1 MEYSLS
7 SSLVGGSGSINPDA
21 LSLDLQF
28 ASDKTLTARKGP
40 TPVLTRANTTA
51 TFVGSNGTI
60 QNATTNVARF
70 DHNKSYSSA
79 YLVLSGSPVDSS
91 SNAVDIAGP
100 IEFTGWDGSS
110 PVQFPG
116 FNYSNLSIGFAEIAF
131 SGSYW
136 LVSANDGDFTA
147 RRLISDGING
157 SYSIINGS
165 GTLTV
170 TAVHPCKGLLI
181 EEQRE
186 NILTNTNGDL
196 STQTK
201 TVTAVQHTLSF
212 YGTGQIELSG
222 AAAAVV
228 SPAGNYGDRKTLT
241 FTPSAGSLTLTVTGS
256 VQFAQLE
263 IGAFATSFIPTSG
276 TSLVRSADVC
286 SITGSDFTRIWNRFA
301 GTGIASI
308 SGMSSNSGRFIANNI
323 GARALEV
330 YKSGGNTLFFE
341 AGGSQEIIISSSST
355 IPFKVGVAYAINDY
369 QGSFNGTL
377 GGVDTNTGGTIP
389 DATSLS
395 IGNLNNGNFINGT
408 ISSIRY
414 FKKRLANAKLIT
426 LTT

>member
-28 ASDKTLTARKGP
+28 ATDKTLTARKGP

-60 QNATTNVARF
+60 QDATTNVARF
-70 DHNKSYSSA
+70 DHDKSYSSA
-79 YLVLSGSPVDSS
+79 YLVLSGSPVDVN

-100 IEFTGWDGSS
+100 IEFTGWDGNS
-110 PVQFPG
+110 PVQFPQ
-116 FNYSNLSIGFAEIAF
+116 FEYSNLQILVNG
-131 SGSYW
+131 GNW
-136 LVSANDGDFTA
+136 LVSANDGDFQA
-147 RRLISDGING
+147 QRPIVNGING
-157 SYSIINGS
+157 AYTVINGS

-181 EEQRE
+181 EEQRQ

-212 YGTGQIELSG
+212 YGTGQIVLSG
-222 AAAAVV
+222 AATAVV

-241 FTPSAGSLTLTVTGS
+241 FTPSAGSLILTVTGS

-286 SITGSDFTRIWNRFA
+286 SITGSNFTGMWNRFA

-308 SGMSSNSGRFIANNI
+308 SSMYSNSGRFVANNI

-341 AGGSQEIIISSSST
+341 AGGAQEIIISSSST
-355 IPFKVGVAYAINDY
+355 IPFKAGVAYAINDY

-389 DATSLS
+389 NATSLS
-395 IGNLNNGNFINGT
+395 IGNLNNGNFLNGT

-414 FKKRLANAKLIT
+414 YKKRLPNAKLQT